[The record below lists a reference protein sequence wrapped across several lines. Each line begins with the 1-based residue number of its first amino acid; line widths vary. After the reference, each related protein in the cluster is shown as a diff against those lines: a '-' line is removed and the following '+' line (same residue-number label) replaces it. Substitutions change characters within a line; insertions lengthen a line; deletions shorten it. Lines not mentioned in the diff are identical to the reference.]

1 VAAAGAA
8 VAAEAVVVV
17 AADAIRNERET
28 MARMN
33 TIYLKDIPLG
43 RILFVAAGLVVV
55 SALLQAAPPPSQ
67 RTFATAKEAIQA
79 TIDAAEQNDTAALLQ
94 IFGPAGKEIVE
105 SGDAAQ
111 DKTHRAEFASS
122 AREKMQIEE
131 DSSTPDRVTF
141 TVGADEW
148 PFPVAVIQK
157 DGKWQF
163 DSASGKIEVLAR
175 RIGRNELNAME
186 VCRGY
191 AEAQLE
197 YAAEAHD
204 GDGLLKYAQRI
215 VSTPGKQDGL
225 YTEGVTDSLVSKE
238 FAEAAAARV
247 STAGNKPDPYH
258 GYYFRVLKAQGPDAA
273 GGAFDYVVNGKMIG
287 GFALVAWPAEY
298 GVSGIETLII
308 NHEGVVYE
316 KDLGA
321 ATAMQARQLTRFN
334 PDKSWHQ
341 VVGE

>member
-1 VAAAGAA
+1 
-8 VAAEAVVVV
+8 
-17 AADAIRNERET
+17 
-28 MARMN
+28 
-33 TIYLKDIPLG
+33 
-43 RILFVAAGLVVV
+43 
-55 SALLQAAPPPSQ
+55 
-67 RTFATAKEAIQA
+67 
-79 TIDAAEQNDTAALLQ
+79 
-94 IFGPAGKEIVE
+94 
-105 SGDAAQ
+105 
-111 DKTHRAEFASS
+111 
-122 AREKMQIEE
+122 
-131 DSSTPDRVTF
+131 
-141 TVGADEW
+141 
-148 PFPVAVIQK
+148 
-157 DGKWQF
+157 
-163 DSASGKIEVLAR
+163 
-175 RIGRNELNAME
+175 ME

-197 YAAEAHD
+197 YAADAHD

-225 YTEGVTDSLVSKE
+225 YTEGVTDSLVSKA

-298 GVSGIETLII
+298 GVSGILTLLI

-321 ATAMQARQLTRFN
+321 TTAVAARQMTRFN
-334 PDKSWHQ
+334 PDKSWRP
-341 VVGE
+341 VVLE